1 MLFRSILLLD
11 DIGAERPTEWA
22 GEVFYNILNR
32 RMAARKITFFTS
44 NLKMEELPYHGRLL
58 ARIDKMAMPV
68 KFPEESVRR
77 QMSRQENEEMMKF
90 LMAE

>member
-1 MLFRSILLLD
+1 
-11 DIGAERPTEWA
+11 
-22 GEVFYNILNR
+22 
-32 RMAARKITFFTS
+32 
-44 NLKMEELPYHGRLL
+44 
-58 ARIDKMAMPV
+58 V

>member
-1 MLFRSILLLD
+1 
-11 DIGAERPTEWA
+11 
-22 GEVFYNILNR
+22 
-32 RMAARKITFFTS
+32 MAARKITFFTS